1 MPYVGQTIT
10 DVFPTSI
17 NVDTAT
23 IATANISNQ
32 LTDANMA
39 AGSVLQVVQTQT
51 TTPADSTSA
60 TFADTTLT
68 ANITPSSTSNK
79 VLVIVDHTNVQKTG
93 STQAG
98 IKLFRGSTEI
108 RESRYLGNTQD
119 TSRSH
124 ISVQILELDSPS
136 SSSQI
141 TYKTQYNNEQ
151 ASGTVSLQ
159 AGNQESTMTLMEIAG

>member
-1 MPYVGQTIT
+1 MALTKVIGSGIGTVT
-10 DVFPTSI
+10 
-17 NVDTAT
+17 
-23 IATANISNQ
+23 NQ
-32 LTDANMA
+32 FADGNMA
-39 AGSVLQVVQTQT
+39 AGSVLQVVQAQT

-79 VLVIVDHTNVQKTG
+79 ILVIVDHTNVQKTG

-108 RESRYLGNTQD
+108 RESRYLASTQES
-119 TSRSH
+119 TRNH

-136 SSSQI
+136 STSQI

-151 ASGTVSLQ
+151 ATGTVSLQ
-159 AGNQESTMTLMEIAG
+159 AGNQESTITLMEIAG

>member
-1 MPYVGQTIT
+1 MALTKIIGSGIGTVT
-10 DVFPTSI
+10 
-17 NVDTAT
+17 
-23 IATANISNQ
+23 NQ
-32 LTDANMA
+32 FADGNMA
-39 AGSVLQVVQTQT
+39 TGSVLQVVQTQT

-79 VLVIVDHTNVQKTG
+79 ILVIVDHTNVQATG

-98 IKLFRGSTEI
+98 IKLFRDSTEI
-108 RESRYLGNTQD
+108 RESRFLANTND
-119 TSRSH
+119 SARNH